1 MKIVGITGG
10 IGSGKSTVAK
20 MFNEFGIPAYIAD
33 LEAKAL
39 MKRSKVIRKKLIKLL
54 GEKAYLENDLNRSF
68 IADAI
73 FNNKNVLEQ
82 MNAIVHPKVG
92 QHFQRWL
99 KKHSKAPYILK
110 ESALLFETGGYKQ
123 CDYIILVLA
132 PIDERINR
140 VIARDNASHEKVQ
153 AIIDNQSLDAVNK
166 AKAHFVINNV
176 SLENTKNQVFKI
188 HKKLLESARKP

>member
-20 MFNEFGIPAYIAD
+20 MFNEFGIPVYISD

-39 MKRSKVIRKKLIKLL
+39 MKRSKVIRKKLIKLF

-73 FNNKNVLEQ
+73 FKNKNVLEQ

-92 QHFQRWL
+92 QHFERWL
-99 KKHSKAPYILK
+99 KKHSEAPYILK

-123 CDYIILVLA
+123 CDAIILVTA
-132 PIDERINR
+132 PINERINR
-140 VIARDNASHEKVQ
+140 VIARDNTSREKVQ
-153 AIIDNQSLDAVNK
+153 AIIDNQSIDVTNMVK
-166 AKAHFVINNV
+166 ANFVINNV
-176 SLENTKNQVFKI
+176 SLENTKKEVLKI
-188 HKKLLESARKP
+188 HKKLLKIA